1 MERREFISKVAA
13 SFLVVQ
19 GIYMLNGC
27 SDPGNPTGTLP
38 DSINTTDLA
47 KVSGALQKKFDSLL
61 QWLKEKGWT
70 EYLVEVAALHLDK
83 PQDELLNELVR
94 KLDKLSMKNK
104 GFNDFAGIR
113 AIEPGMPAMSLLYHA
128 LASARVRPKDK
139 NGIAFP
145 VEAYPSVEQL
155 DILEN
160 YIYAL
165 QPFTLSE
172 KELKE
177 NYVLA
182 VFAYEY
188 RPAFK
193 TPHHAHAD
201 LVFSRTGVARIGEHD
216 MNYDKLNRNFTNAP
230 ADSKLKTE
238 IAATAARYGL
248 FLAKVIEGK
257 NTDDFEDQKLV
268 RKGQVS
274 LLGTDKNKESGDLVD
289 DQRYFLQPVRKI
301 FQDDLLI
308 DEQPLAFTEY
318 HKAEKL
324 YRLVADA
331 EHKLKINLDDKLD
344 INKAPFIVESRIKT
358 AGESELIVLA
368 PRESSVLVS
377 SKKKKLIREAMQ
389 DGKRLRFEVPE
400 MWVDPNDPDI
410 SNRYFTTFNSQN
422 LVEDIEI
429 LAGDT
434 PMKRRNL
441 NGFNRPRNT
450 PLYLNIRYE
459 DTNHDGVFEHY
470 NDAKDIDKTHWTGIF
485 EDSICDGQVAAET
498 SGWKSKI
505 LPAELFATC
514 LPAFSIVTAPDFFP
528 QVDSFDL
535 LKYDINVD
543 RNSGKES
550 NFYEGGLPSLSAGRI
565 RPNPNTLQ
573 FPSFSSENKKQLNY
587 TYTSVLSNTALK
599 DFAGEEDFKNSTL
612 RDYTSSSFLPDVC
625 SFVFAPGWD
634 VTYCADG
641 PAEKDDLSS
650 RKKNSYLSTR
660 GLGSPFPEDM
670 KLCAAVNGM
679 WPAASP
685 DAARTFQGSLDLA
698 DRNPT
703 AIPLMDTEIGIYKN
717 SPALKSSNP
726 LLEKETFGWDGEQ
739 GPCLQKDPEGKKNFV
754 VNFTDL
760 CKADYLEN
768 LTNPKLQGFDMS
780 QLRELTSAELVA
792 RMEALRQCI
801 KCLPQ
806 TSFNADLADNHLV
819 AYTRLWLVSAE
830 KVSDWNA
837 GAKGFG
843 IPDDLLNGGRAAATT
858 AQSNIKG
865 AGYLYVFVNTIQED
879 DLENIHWDKEDAA
892 GKRRWQTCETIYVCQ
907 VTEKAIAYCR
917 LKGNPP
923 DAADVTWTQSECR
936 A

>member
-1 MERREFISKVAA
+1 MERRAFIGKIAA

-27 SDPGNPTGTLP
+27 NNPDTPAGSLPGKIDVGG
-38 DSINTTDLA
+38 LA
-47 KVSGALQKKFDSLL
+47 KVSDGLQKKFNTLIG
-61 QWLKEKGWT
+61 WLKEKGWAA
-70 EYLVEVAALHLDK
+70 YLNEVAGLNLDA

-94 KLDKLSMKNK
+94 KLDNVSLKHN

-139 NGIAFP
+139 NGNAFQ
-145 VEAYPSVEQL
+145 VEAYPSIEQL

-165 QPFTLSE
+165 QPFTLGE

-188 RPAFK
+188 RPAYK

-201 LVFSRTGVARIGEHD
+201 LVFSRTGVARVGEHE
-216 MNYDKLNRNFTNAP
+216 MNYDRINRNFTNAP
-230 ADSKLKTE
+230 ADKNLKTKV
-238 IAATAARYGL
+238 AVTAARYGL
-248 FLAKVIEGK
+248 FLAKVVEGK
-257 NTDDFEDQKLV
+257 KTDVVEDEKLV
-268 RKGQVS
+268 RKGEVS
-274 LLGTDKNKESGDLVD
+274 LLGSDRNRESGDLVD

-308 DEQPLAFTEY
+308 EEQPLQFSEY
-318 HKAEKL
+318 HKTEKL
-324 YRLVADA
+324 YRLVADE
-331 EHKLKINLDDKLD
+331 EHKLNIRIDDKLD
-344 INKAPFIVESRIKT
+344 IKKAPFIVESKIRS
-358 AGESELIVLA
+358 AGESELIVFK
-368 PRESSVLVS
+368 PQGSSVLVS
-377 SKKKKLIREAMQ
+377 SKKKPLIREAIQ
-389 DGKRLRFEVPE
+389 DGKRLRFEIPE
-400 MWVDPNDPDI
+400 EWTDPADPDK

-429 LAGDT
+429 LTGDT
-434 PMKRRNL
+434 PVKRRNL
-441 NGFNRPRNT
+441 NEFNNPRNT
-450 PLYLNIRYE
+450 PLYLNIRYD
-459 DTNHDGVFEHY
+459 DTGHPGTFTHY
-470 NDAKDIDKTHWTGIF
+470 NDVGDINRTHWSGIF
-485 EDSICDGQVAAET
+485 EDSICDGQVAADIST
-498 SGWKSKI
+498 WKSKT
-505 LPAELFATC
+505 LPAELIATC

-535 LKYDINVD
+535 LRYDISVD

-573 FPSFSSENKKQLNY
+573 FPSFSSEQKNELNF

-599 DFAGEEDFKNSTL
+599 DFTGDADFKNTIH

-634 VTYCADG
+634 VTYCADE
-641 PAEKDDLSS
+641 PVDKKDDLPA
-650 RKKNSYLSTR
+650 RKRKSYLSTR

-703 AIPLMDTEIGIYKN
+703 AIPLMDVEIGIYKN
-717 SPALKSSNP
+717 APALKSKDP

-739 GPCLQKDPEGKKNFV
+739 GPCLQKNAEGNFV

-760 CKADYLEN
+760 CRADYIEN
-768 LTNPKLQGFDMS
+768 LTNPQLGFDMS

-806 TSFNADLADNHLV
+806 TSFKEGLTDDHLV

-830 KVSDWNA
+830 KVDDWNA

-843 IPDDLLNGGRAAATT
+843 IPDELFEGGRTQATT
-858 AQSNIKG
+858 AQPNIKG
-865 AGYLYVFVNTIQED
+865 PGYFYVFVNTIKED
-879 DLENIHWDKEDAA
+879 DLEHIHWEEA
-892 GKRRWQTCETIYVCQ
+892 GSKRRWQTCETIYVCQ
-907 VTEKAIAYCR
+907 VTAKNIAYCIF
-917 LKGNPP
+917 KGNPP
-923 DAADVTWTQSECR
+923 ATAPVNWIQSECKL
-936 A
+936 